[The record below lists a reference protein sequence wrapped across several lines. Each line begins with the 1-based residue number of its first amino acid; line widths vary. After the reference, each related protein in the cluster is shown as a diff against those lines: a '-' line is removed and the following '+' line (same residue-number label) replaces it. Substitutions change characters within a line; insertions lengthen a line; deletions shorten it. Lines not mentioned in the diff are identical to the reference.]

1 VNHFHRFSII
11 GCGRIGRRPAEIIQQ
26 HGVFTAVCDIDE
38 EKGRAVAAQFGA
50 QFYKDISG

>member
-1 VNHFHRFSII
+1 MNHFHRFSII